1 MTPWDGDPE
10 SSCCR
15 RIPSNG
21 DRLLALIP
29 FARPVPGHAAQVLPL
44 SCSPLKFEHV
54 AVASFAHVLPERV
67 VTSEEIEARLSPL
80 YERLRVSPG
89 RLEMMSGIRERR
101 FFEPGTMPSAIA
113 ARAGALALERSG
125 IDRARIGLIVHAS
138 VCRDFLEPATATVV
152 HHALELPESC
162 VAFDLSNACL
172 GFANAMVVAASQIE
186 RGAIDAALVVSGE
199 DGGPLVET
207 TIRRLLD
214 DPHAGR
220 AELKRAHASLTIGS
234 SGAGCVLA
242 RSSLARSS
250 RRLVASAAKS
260 DTRHN
265 DLCRGGMEAGL
276 SGPLMETD
284 SEALLQAGN
293 ALAAR
298 TFEAFLAET
307 GWTRDAIDKVVT
319 HQVGTAHR
327 KLLFETIGLDPE
339 RDFPT
344 VSFLGNTGSAAMP
357 VAYALAEEKGFVR
370 AGDRVAMLGIG
381 SGLVCMMLAL
391 EA

>member
-1 MTPWDGDPE
+1 MG
-10 SSCCR
+10 
-15 RIPSNG
+15 G
-21 DRLLALIP
+21 ADRLHATLFRQTCP
-29 FARPVPGHAAQVLPL
+29 FQGTWRGFFAYSVR
-44 SCSPLKFEHV
+44 PLKFEHV

-67 VTSEEIEARLSPL
+67 VTSEEIESRLSPV

-101 FFEPGTMPSAIA
+101 FFDPGTRPSTIA
-113 ARAGALALERSG
+113 TRAGARALERSG
-125 IDRARIGLIVHAS
+125 IDRARIGLLVHAA
-138 VCRDFLEPATATVV
+138 VCRDFLEPATASVV

-172 GFANAMVVAASQIE
+172 GFANAMVVAGTSIE
-186 RGAIDAALVVSGE
+186 RGEIEAALVVSGE

-207 TIRRLLD
+207 TIRALLD
-214 DPHAGR
+214 DAEAGR

-234 SGAGCVLA
+234 AGAACVLA
-242 RSSLARSS
+242 RSSLARSA
-250 RRLVASAAKS
+250 RRLLAGTAKS

-265 DLCRGGMEAGL
+265 ELCRGGMEAGL

-307 GWTRDAIDKVVT
+307 GWTRDSIDKVVT
-319 HQVGTAHR
+319 HQVGTVHR

-344 VSFLGNTGSAAMP
+344 VSFLGNTGSASMP
-357 VAYALAEEKGFVR
+357 VGFALAEEKGFIR
-370 AGDRVAMLGIG
+370 SGDRVAMLGIG
-381 SGLVCMMLAL
+381 SGLACMMLAVGP
-391 EA
+391 

>member
-1 MTPWDGDPE
+1 M
-10 SSCCR
+10 
-15 RIPSNG
+15 
-21 DRLLALIP
+21 
-29 FARPVPGHAAQVLPL
+29 
-44 SCSPLKFEHV
+44 KFENV
-54 AVASFAHVLPERV
+54 AVAAFAHDLPERV
-67 VTSEEIEARLSPL
+67 VTSAEIEERLSPL

-101 FFEPGTMPSAIA
+101 FFEPGTRPSAIA
-113 ARAGALALERSG
+113 ARAGARALEASG
-125 IDRARIGLIVHAS
+125 IDRGRIGLLIHAA

-152 HHALELPESC
+152 HHALELPETC
-162 VAFDLSNACL
+162 VVFDLSNACL
-172 GFANAMVVAASQIE
+172 GFANAMAIAGGAIE
-186 RGAIDAALVVSGE
+186 RGEIDAALVVSGE

-207 TIRRLLD
+207 TIRALLA
-214 DPHAGR
+214 DPKAGR

-234 SGAGCVLA
+234 SGAACVLA
-242 RSSLARSS
+242 RASIARTS
-250 RRLVASAAKS
+250 RRLLARTAKS

-265 DLCRGGMEAGL
+265 ELCRGGMEAGL

-298 TFEAFLAET
+298 TFESFLEET
-307 GWTRDAIDKVVT
+307 GWTRDSIDRIVT

-370 AGDRVAMLGIG
+370 PGDRVAMLGIG
-381 SGLVCMMLAL
+381 SGLVCMMLAV